1 MTLNDFK
8 SVEGD
13 RRTGLASLPAV
24 LGVDR
29 AARLACVIMGVPQVA
44 VIGLLIWWGFPIHAL
59 IVAVLLAGQG
69 LCMIRMLRD
78 PRKFAA
84 WYNAT
89 GTTMFVFGM
98 LAAAFALRSLHGVAA

>member
-13 RRTGLASLPAV
+13 RQMGLASLPAV

-29 AARLACVIMGVPQVA
+29 AARLACLVMAAPQLVVIA
-44 VIGLLIWWGFPIHAL
+44 LLLAWGFPIHAL
-59 IVAVLLAGQG
+59 VVIALLVGQG
-69 LCMIRMLRD
+69 FAMLRMLKD
-78 PRKFAA
+78 PQGRAS

-98 LAAAFALRSLHGVAA
+98 LACAFAIRAMQGG